1 MQIAVNTVVSMDYAL
16 KDDEGTLI
24 DQSQPGNP
32 LSYLQGHQNIIPGLE
47 KALEGKTV
55 GETVEVRVEPA
66 EGYGEVN
73 PALQQV
79 VPRDRF
85 QGVEDLSVGM
95 QFQANTEQGP
105 VSVRVVQVEG
115 DDVTVDGN
123 HPLAG
128 KHLNFNVTI
137 TEVREATEEE
147 ISHGHIHAAGGCCGG
162 GGGGEGG
169 CCNDEPQA
177 KEGECGEGSCGCSN

>member
-1 MQIAVNTVVSMDYAL
+1 
-16 KDDEGTLI
+16 
-24 DQSQPGNP
+24 
-32 LSYLQGHQNIIPGLE
+32 
-47 KALEGKTV
+47 
-55 GETVEVRVEPA
+55 
-66 EGYGEVN
+66 
-73 PALQQV
+73 
-79 VPRDRF
+79 
-85 QGVEDLSVGM
+85 M

-137 TEVREATEEE
+137 TEVRDATEEE
-147 ISHGHIHAAGGCCGG
+147 LAHGHIHAAGGCCGG

-169 CCNDEPQA
+169 CCNDEPEPEA
-177 KEGECGEGSCGCSN
+177 KQGECGEGSCGCAN